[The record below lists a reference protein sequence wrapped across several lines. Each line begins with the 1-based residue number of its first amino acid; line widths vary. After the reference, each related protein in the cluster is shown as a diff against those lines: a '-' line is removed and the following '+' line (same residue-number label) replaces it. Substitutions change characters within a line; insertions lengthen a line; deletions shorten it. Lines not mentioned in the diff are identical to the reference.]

1 MEATKHWY
9 GRWME
14 SWEHQ
19 LAFRSTD
26 RVVRPFD
33 WGVEWT
39 KGWPVHSDK
48 TDPEQQIIELNRIA
62 LARSP
67 EFFSCARPR
76 DFGFA
81 DSGVQFTSSVET
93 PYPENNTVR
102 ARYFPGKARFKRG
115 RKAVVVLPH
124 WNSHAGQHVA
134 LCRGIAE
141 LGISALRISLPYHD
155 QRMPPE
161 LARADY
167 AVSSNIARTIDATRQ
182 AVLDVRGCF
191 DWLESEG
198 YTELGIVGTSL
209 GSCYAFLASAHDE
222 RIKVNVFNHC
232 STYFADVVWSGLST
246 RHIREGIEG
255 EIDIDRLRAVWDCIS
270 PVHYMQRYA
279 DLAKRSFFLYA
290 TYDTTFPPT
299 LSREIVDYIRQ
310 RNVQHK
316 LVVMPCGHYTLGE
329 SPFKFVAGYQIISF
343 LKRNL

>member
-1 MEATKHWY
+1 MEAVKNWY
-9 GRWME
+9 GRRME

-39 KGWPVHSDK
+39 KGWPFHSDEP
-48 TDPEQQIIELNRIA
+48 DPEKKIVQLNRIA
-62 LARSP
+62 LARST
-67 EFFSCARPR
+67 EFFTCDPPR
-76 DFGFA
+76 DFRFQN
-81 DSGVQFTSSVET
+81 SEVRFTSPVET
-93 PYPENNTVR
+93 PYPENNTVH
-102 ARYFPGKARFKRG
+102 ARYFPGKPRFRRG

-124 WNSHAGQHVA
+124 WNSHAAQHVA

-155 QRMPPE
+155 RRMPPE

-182 AVLDVRGCF
+182 AVLDVRSCF
-191 DWLESEG
+191 DWLESVG
-198 YTELGIVGTSL
+198 YTDLGIVGTSL

-222 RIKVNVFNHC
+222 RVKVNIFNHC

-246 RHIREGIEG
+246 RHIREGIEDQ
-255 EIDIDRLRAVWDCIS
+255 IDLDRLRAVWDCIS
-270 PVHYMQRYA
+270 PVHYMDRYA

-290 TYDTTFPPT
+290 TYDTTFPPE
-299 LSREIVDYIRQ
+299 LSRDIVDYIRR
-310 RNVQHK
+310 RNVEHK

-329 SPFKFVAGYQIISF
+329 SPFKFVAGYQICSF
-343 LKRNL
+343 LKKNL